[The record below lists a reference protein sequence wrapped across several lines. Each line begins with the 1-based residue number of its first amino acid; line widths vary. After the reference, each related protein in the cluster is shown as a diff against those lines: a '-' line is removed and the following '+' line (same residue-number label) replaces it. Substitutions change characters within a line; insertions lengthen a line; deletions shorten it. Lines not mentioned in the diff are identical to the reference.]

1 MNPISWFEIPVL
13 DLARAV
19 NFYSRVFDI
28 ELETT
33 EIDGHPMAL
42 FPADESGTGS
52 SGALAQGES
61 YVPSLDGPRVYF
73 DVDDAQAALDRALK
87 LGAKALYPVT
97 QVSENL
103 IVAEFS
109 DSEGNR
115 LAISQKIL

>member
-13 DLARAV
+13 DLDRAIS
-19 NFYSRVFDI
+19 FYSKVLEI
-28 ELETT
+28 EFELTQ
-33 EIDGHPMAL
+33 IDGHPMAL
-42 FPADESGTGS
+42 FPAEESATGS
-52 SGALAQGES
+52 SGALAQGDS

-73 DVDDAQAALDRALK
+73 DVDDAEAVLARATH
-87 LGAKALYPVT
+87 LGAKLLYPVT

-103 IVAEFS
+103 IVAEFT

>member
-13 DLARAV
+13 DLDRAIS
-19 NFYSRVFDI
+19 FYSTVFEI
-28 ELETT
+28 EFEVTQ
-33 EIDGHPMAL
+33 IDGHPMAL

-52 SGALAQGES
+52 SGALAQGDS

-73 DVDDAQAALDRALK
+73 DVDDAEAVLARATH
-87 LGAKALYPVT
+87 LGANLLYPVT
-97 QVSENL
+97 QVSEDL
-103 IVAEFS
+103 IVAEFT